1 MSSHRVGVDSDQDN
15 PVSVILMLCLYVA
28 AVVICSCKVLSKHLK
43 WAFFCSD
50 EHR

>member
-1 MSSHRVGVDSDQDN
+1 MSSRRVGVDSDQDN
-15 PVSVILMLCLYVA
+15 PVSVILTLRLYVD
-28 AVVICSCKVLSKHLK
+28 VVVNYSCKVLSKQLK

>member
-15 PVSVILMLCLYVA
+15 PVSVLLTLRFYVA
-28 AVVICSCKVLSKHLK
+28 SVVIYSRKVLIEHLK